1 MDAWRPLGAKLVQ
14 VRHDAADAAAIVRR
28 LRAAQCTLEIA
39 DMALT
44 LAGEH
49 RSLRESRW
57 GVHIT
62 NVDPRLLLALVP
74 LVIIELALKIYS
86 IVDLY
91 KPERRVRGGNKL
103 IWLLAIL
110 LVSTLG
116 WVAYLIV
123 GREEG

>member
-1 MDAWRPLGAKLVQ
+1 MSA
-14 VRHDAADAAAIVRR
+14 
-28 LRAAQCTLEIA
+28 
-39 DMALT
+39 MT

-49 RSLRESRW
+49 CSIGESRW
-57 GVHIT
+57 IVHTT
-62 NVDPRLLLALVP
+62 NVDPRLLLALAP

-116 WVAYLIV
+116 WVVYLIV